1 MRFRGFDIPVELMLK
16 TGGGPDTFELISDQ
30 HICNLSSQHPL
41 TAGLAVLEI
50 GCGIG
55 RDAIP
60 LIDILG
66 PTGSYVGTDVI
77 GESIDWCRENI
88 SARHPNFA
96 FVWHDIVDSLHNPAG
111 TLQPDAVLLPAEDHS
126 IDLFFAQ
133 SVFTHM
139 LPDQFD
145 HFLAEAARVLKPGGT
160 VYATCFRFNEEIL
173 ATARRTN
180 LTQFDLRFEHEH
192 ASGCLVNELD
202 HLTGAV
208 AYDDTLLVEIV
219 HRAGLNLRGPIRLG
233 AWSGHFPVAFDGQD
247 VLVLGAASEGAQVS
261 AISANSWR
269 RPRSR
274 PSRQR

>member
-1 MRFRGFDIPVELMLK
+1 MRFHGFDIPVDLMLK
-16 TGGGPDTFELISDQ
+16 TGGGPETFELISGQ
-30 HICNLSSQHPL
+30 HIRNLSSQHPL

-77 GESIDWCRENI
+77 RESVDWCRANI
-88 SARHPNFA
+88 SARHPNFT
-96 FVWHDIVDSLHNPAG
+96 FEWHDIADSLHNPAG
-111 TLQPDAVLLPAEDHS
+111 TLQPAAVRLPAEDRS

-139 LPDQFD
+139 LPDQFG
-145 HFLAEAARVLKPGGT
+145 HFLGEAARVLEPDGT
-160 VYATCFRFNEEIL
+160 VYATCFRVDDDIV

-180 LTQFDLRFEHEH
+180 LTQFDLRFEHEY
-192 ASGCLVNELD
+192 SPGCLVNELD

-208 AYDDTLLVEIV
+208 AYDDGLLGALVDG
-219 HRAGLNLRGPIRLG
+219 AGLELRGPVRLG
-233 AWSGHFPVAFDGQD
+233 AWSGHFAVPFDGQD
-247 VLVLGAASEGAQVS
+247 VLVLGL
-261 AISANSWR
+261 R
-269 RPRSR
+269 
-274 PSRQR
+274 